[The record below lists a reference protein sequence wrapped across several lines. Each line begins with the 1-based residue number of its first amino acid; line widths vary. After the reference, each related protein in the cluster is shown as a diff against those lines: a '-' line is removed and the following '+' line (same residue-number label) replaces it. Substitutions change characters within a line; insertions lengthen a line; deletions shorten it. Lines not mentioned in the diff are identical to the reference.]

1 MFRRCHGPVSS
12 PDIKSSV
19 KSLNKSLKNFNQGI
33 TGVLLYYFSHLID
46 RIDPSLRNLRFINKL
61 TSSFKTNIIYR

>member
-19 KSLNKSLKNFNQGI
+19 KSWNKSLIKNFNQGI

-46 RIDPSLRNLRFINKL
+46 PIDPSLRNLRF
-61 TSSFKTNIIYR
+61 

>member
-1 MFRRCHGPVSS
+1 MFRGCHGPVSS

-19 KSLNKSLKNFNQGI
+19 ESWNKSLKNFNQGM

-46 RIDPSLRNLRFINKL
+46 RIDPSLRNLRF
-61 TSSFKTNIIYR
+61 

>member
-46 RIDPSLRNLRFINKL
+46 RIDPSLRNMRF
-61 TSSFKTNIIYR
+61 